1 MVNSEEL
8 SAVGLFDEI
17 PDEQLAKIVDIAEET
32 EFALGELIFREGT
45 EAEHIYVLLD
55 GKVAIR
61 VHLTS
66 RPESLTVSVINK
78 PYQSFGWSGVVPPY
92 HFTASALCESDCR
105 LLAIPGQELLRIL
118 RDDPESGFH
127 VMCKI
132 SETPV
137 AMISLWLYPLCL
149 RRFR

>member
-1 MVNSEEL
+1 MVNPQEL
-8 SAVGLFDEI
+8 STVGLFDGI
-17 PDEQLAKIVDIAEET
+17 PDEQLAKIVDIAEEMH
-32 EFALGELIFREGT
+32 FSQGELIFREGT
-45 EAEHIYVLLD
+45 KAKHIYVLLD

-78 PYQSFGWSGVVPPY
+78 AYHSFGWSGIVPPY
-92 HFTASALCESDCR
+92 HFTATALCESDCR
-105 LLAIPGQELLRIL
+105 LLVIPGQELLKIL

-132 SETPV
+132 SE
-137 AMISLWLYPLCL
+137 MISSRL
-149 RRFR
+149 RSSRQVLLKSL

>member
-1 MVNSEEL
+1 MVNPEEL
-8 SAVGLFDEI
+8 HAVGLFDEI
-17 PDEQLAKIVDIAEET
+17 PDEQLTKIVEISREMT
-32 EFALGELIFREGT
+32 FKQGELIFREGS
-45 EAEHIYVLLD
+45 EAENIYVLLD

-78 PYQSFGWSGVVPPY
+78 PYQSFGWSGIVSPY

-105 LLAIPGQELLRIL
+105 LLAISGQELLQKL
-118 RDDPESGFH
+118 REDPESGFQ

-132 SETPV
+132 SE
-137 AMISLWLYPLCL
+137 MISSRL
-149 RRFR
+149 RSSRQVLLKSL